1 MDFGIANSKILVRF
15 THQKNQIS
23 TKRRIAGSS
32 ECTKRQSAQRIQ
44 TPSLGSVIS
53 LFLIGFTQT
62 NAQANNSD
70 ITHIQ
75 SKDGDYY
82 YFLTA
87 KSQEN
92 NPDQNDCQ
100 CNYDITH
107 TKETP

>member
-1 MDFGIANSKILVRF
+1 M
-15 THQKNQIS
+15 
-23 TKRRIAGSS
+23 
-32 ECTKRQSAQRIQ
+32 KRQSAQRIQ